1 MAKKTDP
8 FDKFRQATL
17 GGDKALSGAL
27 SGVSTREE
35 AHSSSPLPSPAA
47 AKVSKNANRKLVSFH
62 IDSDTFLKLG
72 QLKFEMG
79 SKFDELYNEAVRD
92 LLVKY
97 GKIWHSPTLLKMY
110 AAFQVA
116 YIFI

>member
-8 FDKFRQATL
+8 FDKFREATL

-27 SGVSTREE
+27 GSAAAPKGERSAV
-35 AHSSSPLPSPAA
+35 SPLPFTAA
-47 AKVSKNANRKLVSFH
+47 QKQSKNANRRLVSFH
-62 IDSDTFLKLG
+62 IDSDVFLKLG

-79 SKFDELYNEAVRD
+79 TKYDELYNEAVRD

-97 GKIWHSPTLLKMY
+97 GKL
-110 AAFQVA
+110 
-116 YIFI
+116 

>member
-8 FDKFRQATL
+8 FDKFRSATL

-27 SGVSTREE
+27 SGVGTREE
-35 AHSSSPLPSPAA
+35 RTVPSPAPVV
-47 AKVSKNANRKLVSFH
+47 KKESKNANRKMVSFH
-62 IDSDTFLKLG
+62 IDSDVFLKLG

-79 SKFDELYNEAVRD
+79 TKYDELYNEAVRD

-97 GKIWHSPTLLKMY
+97 GKL
-110 AAFQVA
+110 
-116 YIFI
+116 

>member
-27 SGVSTREE
+27 SGATAPRDERP
-35 AHSSSPLPSPAA
+35 AGSPLPSPAVQ
-47 AKVSKNANRKLVSFH
+47 KQSKNANRKLVSFH
-62 IDSDTFLKLG
+62 IDSDVFLKLG

-79 SKFDELYNEAVRD
+79 TKYDDLYNEAVRD

-97 GKIWHSPTLLKMY
+97 GKL
-110 AAFQVA
+110 
-116 YIFI
+116 